1 MADFIVKLFKI
12 FRQLIGL
19 SMCLLIVYSFC
30 GFLDSVSASGSSVV
44 YMKGDVNIIPIIHI
58 AVTMIVFNL
67 LVLFLF
73 GPKGSTL
80 CTLVLA
86 GIWNTYVW
94 MQVCIIETVG
104 NEGLKSIYK
113 WDQQMLETSI
123 AISAIIII
131 FCLLLEYKSRIR
143 MGWKYY

>member
-44 YMKGDVNIIPIIHI
+44 YMKGDVNIVPIIHV
-58 AVTMIVFNL
+58 AVSMIVFNL

-73 GPKGSTL
+73 GPKGTTL
-80 CTLVLA
+80 CAIMLA

-94 MQVCIIETVG
+94 MQVCIIEVVG
-104 NEGLKSIYK
+104 SEGLKLIYK
-113 WDQQMLETSI
+113 WDQQMLKTSLI
-123 AISAIIII
+123 VSAVVLVC
-131 FCLLLEYKSRIR
+131 CLLLEYKSRIR